1 MEDVASKPHE
11 PGLARL
17 AANAASRIAHPALPG
32 IPAGGPAQRR
42 ARLLTAMLVTLI
54 LLALAALV
62 LVVVVNPAG
71 SPRRDEYGVLIGA
84 VLLLL
89 VAALALNLAAR
100 CELAA
105 ALTVGCAL
113 LAPWGAALL
122 DPRVQHGDFVPLTY
136 VVVPILLSG
145 ILLSARVTAVVSA
158 AQVAALLLFASL
170 AAIAAPINWP
180 SLCTVVVFV
189 AVLSIVATLMNAK
202 DLEQIL
208 CQNRQLEESEARLR
222 EQSVRDHVSGLFNRR
237 YLEETLERELN
248 RAARTQTGLGIIM
261 LDLDRFKE
269 LNDRYGHSAGDEVLR
284 RLGELLNSS
293 LRFADI
299 ACRYGGDEFVLS
311 CPRLHGRW
319 HRSAPR
325 SCAGMPAHSSCRSWA
340 GRCPPFRCR
349 WAFRSSPKTAPRPQP
364 CWRPA
369 TSRSIEPRP
378 PAETASRRR
387 TPASTEPSLASGQ
400 RLTLTLGKGAQ

>member
-1 MEDVASKPHE
+1 
-11 PGLARL
+11 
-17 AANAASRIAHPALPG
+17 
-32 IPAGGPAQRR
+32 
-42 ARLLTAMLVTLI
+42 MLVTLI

-71 SPRRDEYGVLIGA
+71 SPRRGEYGVLIGA

-100 CELAA
+100 YHLAA
-105 ALTVGCAL
+105 ALTVGCAM

-189 AVLSIVATLMNAK
+189 AVLSIVATLMNAR

-237 YLEETLERELN
+237 YLEETLERELH
-248 RAARTQTGLGIIM
+248 RAARAQTGLGIIM

-269 LNDRYGHSAGDEVLR
+269 LNDRYGHAAGDEVLR
-284 RLGELLNSS
+284 RLGDLLNSS

-299 ACRYGGDEFVLS
+299 ACRYGGDEFVLIL
-311 CPRLHGRW
+311 PD
-319 HRSAPR
+319 APR
-325 SCAGMPAHSSCRSWA
+325 QVVQERAEKLRRDAGALELSFVGQPLPALSLSLGVSVFPEDGASAAALLAASDFALYRAKTA
-340 GRCPPFRCR
+340 GRDRV
-349 WAFRSSPKTAPRPQP
+349 ATAD
-364 CWRPA
+364 A
-369 TSRSIEPRP
+369 
-378 PAETASRRR
+378 
-387 TPASTEPSLASGQ
+387 
-400 RLTLTLGKGAQ
+400 RLD

>member
-1 MEDVASKPHE
+1 
-11 PGLARL
+11 
-17 AANAASRIAHPALPG
+17 
-32 IPAGGPAQRR
+32 
-42 ARLLTAMLVTLI
+42 MLVTLI

-62 LVVVVNPAG
+62 LVLVVNPAG
-71 SPRRDEYGVLIGA
+71 SARRSEYGVLIGA

-100 CELAA
+100 YQLAA
-105 ALTVGCAL
+105 ALTVSCAM

-145 ILLSARVTAVVSA
+145 ILLSARITAVVSA
-158 AQVAALLLFASL
+158 VQVAALVLFASL

-189 AVLSIVATLMNAK
+189 AVLSIVATLMNAR

-237 YLEETLERELN
+237 YLEETLERELH
-248 RAARTQTGLGIIM
+248 RAARTETGLGIIM

-269 LNDRYGHSAGDEVLR
+269 LNDRHGHAAGDEVLR

-299 ACRYGGDEFVLS
+299 ACRYGGDEFVLIL
-311 CPRLHGRW
+311 PD
-319 HRSAPR
+319 APR
-325 SCAGMPAHSSCRSWA
+325 QVVQERAEKLRRDAAALEVSFVGRPLPALSLSLGVSVFPEDGASAAALLAASDFALYRAKTA
-340 GRCPPFRCR
+340 GRDRV
-349 WAFRSSPKTAPRPQP
+349 ATADARVD
-364 CWRPA
+364 
-369 TSRSIEPRP
+369 
-378 PAETASRRR
+378 
-387 TPASTEPSLASGQ
+387 
-400 RLTLTLGKGAQ
+400 